1 MTSLTTQSQWPTI
14 AATGVTGAPV
24 QSEPGVASKTFPGD
38 AWEQGWAEGG
48 RPRAGADEEA
58 NG

>member
-1 MTSLTTQSQWPTI
+1 MTSLTTQSQWPAI

-24 QSEPGVASKTFPGD
+24 QSEPGVASK